1 MPRSDATSFSRR
13 AMLGGMAA
21 VSGVA
26 VLGTHVSAQ
35 DASPAASPVA
45 GEWSYTDALG
55 ITITLPETPVRI
67 VANIVTAAAL
77 WDLGIKPV
85 GVFDWTV
92 SNYPDGNHIA
102 WGNIPAD
109 EVVNVGN
116 ADGNIEPEVLLTL
129 DPDIVLTQTFDPTDA
144 TLTNGVPPEL
154 LDQINAIAPVA
165 VVTDM
170 AQTDE
175 LVDRMVEL
183 GASLGA
189 DLEAPETVAARE
201 AYEAKIAEFQ
211 QVAAEK
217 SDLTT
222 LFANF
227 DTALIYVGGP
237 QDVSELKWLTE
248 LGLNFANADSE
259 MATEFWEEL
268 SAEQVMLYPADV
280 VYSDVYSVLLTAEDL
295 AGVPIF
301 AAMPAVEAGQV
312 GLWNR
317 DFPVSYA
324 GATGF
329 LETIL
334 ETLRTAEKVTDSATP
349 TA

>member
-1 MPRSDATSFSRR
+1 MSRLNVSSVTR
-13 AMLGGMAA
+13 RTLLGAMAA
-21 VSGVA
+21 ASGSVA
-26 VLGTHVSAQ
+26 LSRIAGAH
-35 DASPAASPVA
+35 DASPAA
-45 GEWSYTDALG
+45 GEWTYTDVLG
-55 ITITLPETPVRI
+55 TTVTLPQPPVRI

-77 WDLGIKPV
+77 WDLGIEPV

-92 SNYPDGNHIA
+92 SNYPDGDHIA
-102 WGNIPAD
+102 WGNVPAD
-109 EVVNVGN
+109 KVVNVGN

-129 DPDIVLTQTFDPTDA
+129 DPDIVLTQTFDPTDP

-154 LDQINAIAPVA
+154 LDQINAIAPVL

-170 AQTDE
+170 ASTDV
-175 LVDRMVEL
+175 LVDRLVQL

-189 DLEAPETVAARE
+189 DLDAPDVVAARA
-201 AYEAKIAEFQ
+201 AYDAKIAEFQ

-217 SDLTT
+217 ADLTN

-227 DTALIYVGGP
+227 DTSLIYVGGP
-237 QDVSELKWLTE
+237 KDVSELIWLSA

-259 MATEFWEEL
+259 LANEFWEEL
-268 SAEQVMLYPADV
+268 SVEQALLYPADV
-280 VYSDVYSVLLTAEDL
+280 IFSDVYSVLLTAEDL
-295 AGVPIF
+295 AAEPVF
-301 AAMPAVEAGQV
+301 AAMPAVAAGQV

-324 GATGF
+324 GATAF

-334 ETLRTAEKVTDSATP
+334 ETLRTAEKVTGDSAATP
-349 TA
+349 SA